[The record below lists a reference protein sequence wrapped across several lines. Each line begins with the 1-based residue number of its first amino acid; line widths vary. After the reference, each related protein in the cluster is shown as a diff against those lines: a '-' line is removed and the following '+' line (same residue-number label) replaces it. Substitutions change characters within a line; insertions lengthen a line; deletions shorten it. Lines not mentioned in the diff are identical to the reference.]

1 MRKNYTFIPKM
12 PKNRNAFIDCLKEK
26 AEVIVIGNDMIE
38 TLSKELNKNVGKGRA
53 KTALTT
59 VGVGALLVLNL
70 YNPLTWIFGIGSIAA
85 GGILKNEIKKYNVHM
100 GRDVENKEI
109 IVLIHKNKVN
119 MKLDTII
126 YDENYVLSVET
137 KEYRGHIKSTP

>member
-1 MRKNYTFIPKM
+1 MRKNYTFTPKM
-12 PKNRNAFIDCLKEK
+12 PQNRNAFIDCLEEK

-38 TLSKELNKNVGKGRA
+38 AISKELNKSVGIGRR
-53 KTALTT
+53 KKALTT

-85 GGILKNEIKKYNVHM
+85 GGILKNEMKKYSVHM

-109 IVLIHKNKVN
+109 IVLIHKHKVN
-119 MKLDTII
+119 MELDTIV
-126 YDENYVLSVET
+126 YDKSYVLSVET
-137 KEYRGHIKSTP
+137 KEYKGHIKSSR